1 MLQSMRSAA
10 KYIWV
15 ILFVLFVGGFLFYE
29 SSGLFGRGPNT
40 SSTVVATVNGR
51 DIPLTVWLEAVRRRE
66 QEASQRLGRQ
76 LTLDEEEQL
85 KQDVFNQL
93 VSEILLEQEYARR
106 NIHVSDAEVIDAARG
121 SPPPE
126 FLQAPEL
133 QTDGHFDE
141 AKYQRFLS
149 SPMARA
155 QGVLSGLE
163 ALYRSEIPREKLFE
177 QVASDVYLT
186 DDQLWNIWRD
196 THDSAQMS
204 WVAFRPDMIPDS
216 SVAVSDAEMRQYY
229 DTHHDALAR
238 KGTAVLSLLT
248 IPRAI
253 TAADSAAVRKHILE
267 LRDQISHGASFADV
281 AKRESA
287 DSASAVNGGSLGWSK
302 RGRLVPIFEQTA
314 WALKPGQLSDPVLT
328 PYGYHLIRLDDRKGD
343 SALVSHILLRIQQSD
358 STAARTNARADSLE
372 KFAAQTD
379 QSGGGAFDRAAKALG
394 LTPTRVRV
402 TEGLPVAANGRQ
414 VPSVGVWAFSGAPVG
429 ATSDLVDSD
438 DGYYLARLDSL
449 TLGGLPPYETVKP
462 AIRKIV
468 AAQKALGILEPR
480 AESFAQLA
488 ARTSLQRAADSLHL
502 KVVRS
507 PAFTPTSLVPDV
519 GQLNQAV
526 GAAFTLPV
534 GVISAPIKTSDGV
547 FVIRV
552 DRRVPA
558 DRAAWEKQKT
568 DQRQTLLRTL
578 RQQRVQSYME
588 DLRQSAKITDNRAA
602 VEAASRRSSAT

>member
-379 QSGGGAFDRAAKALG
+379 QSGGGRSIEPPRPSASLRRECASPRDCPWRRTADKCQALACGPSVARQSALRATW
-394 LTPTRVRV
+394 LTPTTDTISR
-402 TEGLPVAANGRQ
+402 
-414 VPSVGVWAFSGAPVG
+414 
-429 ATSDLVDSD
+429 DS
-438 DGYYLARLDSL
+438 
-449 TLGGLPPYETVKP
+449 
-462 AIRKIV
+462 I
-468 AAQKALGILEPR
+468 
-480 AESFAQLA
+480 
-488 ARTSLQRAADSLHL
+488 H
-502 KVVRS
+502 
-507 PAFTPTSLVPDV
+507 
-519 GQLNQAV
+519 
-526 GAAFTLPV
+526 
-534 GVISAPIKTSDGV
+534 
-547 FVIRV
+547 
-552 DRRVPA
+552 
-558 DRAAWEKQKT
+558 
-568 DQRQTLLRTL
+568 
-578 RQQRVQSYME
+578 
-588 DLRQSAKITDNRAA
+588 
-602 VEAASRRSSAT
+602 

>member
-1 MLQSMRSAA
+1 M
-10 KYIWV
+10 
-15 ILFVLFVGGFLFYE
+15 
-29 SSGLFGRGPNT
+29 
-40 SSTVVATVNGR
+40 
-51 DIPLTVWLEAVRRRE
+51 TVWLEAVRRRE

-106 NIHVSDAEVIDAARG
+106 NIHVSDAEVVDAART

-196 THDSAQMS
+196 THDSAQIS
-204 WVAFRPDMIPDS
+204 WVGFRPDMVPDS
-216 SVAVSDAEMRQYY
+216 SVPVSDAEMRQYY

-248 IPRAI
+248 IPRTI

-267 LRDQISHGASFADV
+267 LRDQITHGASFADV

-287 DSASAVNGGSLGWSK
+287 DSASAVNGGSLGWGK
-302 RGRLVPIFEQTA
+302 RGRLVPAFEQAA
-314 WALKPGQLSDPVLT
+314 WALKPGQMSDPVLT

-372 KFAAQTD
+372 KLAAQTD
-379 QSGGGAFDRAAKALG
+379 KPGAFDQAAKALG
-394 LTPTRVRV
+394 LTPTRVHV
-402 TEGLPVAANGRQ
+402 TEGSPVSANGRQ

-429 ATSDLVDSD
+429 GTSDLVDSY

-449 TLGGLPPYETVKP
+449 TPGGLPPYESVKP
-462 AIRKIV
+462 AIRKIL
-468 AAQKALGILEPR
+468 AAQKALGMLEPR
-480 AESFAQLA
+480 AQSFAQLA

-502 KVVRS
+502 KVMRS

-534 GVISAPIKTSDGV
+534 GAISAPIKTQDGV

-558 DRAAWEKQKT
+558 DRAAWEKQKN

-578 RQQRVQSYME
+578 RQQRVQSYLE

-602 VEAASRRSSAT
+602 VEAASRRSATT